1 MTYPTPGPRQTID
14 RACHPTLGE
23 GVAVY
28 DNGPAY
34 FRADSGEVVPMRK
47 VDFGGVCVTEGS
59 WLNAV
64 TEAGKS
70 VKLDTT
76 KREHGTRWDRVVGQM
91 HGHGWLGRGGKK
103 HPTSRAQF
111 CRFEPDA
118 GPAFD
123 FWMSAIWVGLPKH
136 DTLTRRLG
144 AKKEK
149 AVWEERKDCRWVTIK
164 TIDGSMF
171 VYMREE
177 DAKSEPDKAA
187 APTPAAAPEQ
197 MGLF

>member
-1 MTYPTPGPRQTID
+1 MTTPTPGPRQTID

-28 DNGPAY
+28 DHGPAF

-47 VDFGGVCVTEGS
+47 IGGGAGVDGS

-64 TEAGKS
+64 TETGERLR
-70 VKLDTT
+70 LDTT
-76 KREHGTRWDRVVGQM
+76 KREHGTQWERAVGQM
-91 HGHGWLGRGGKK
+91 HGPGWLGQGGKK
-103 HPTSRAQF
+103 HPTARAQF

-118 GPAFD
+118 GPSVE

-136 DTLTRRLG
+136 DPFT
-144 AKKEK
+144 KKLSKRQEK
-149 AVWEERKDCRWVTIK
+149 AIWEDRRGCRWVTIK

-171 VYMREE
+171 VYVREE
-177 DAKSEPDKAA
+177 DAKADAA
-187 APTPAAAPEQ
+187 KSAVAPAEQ
-197 MGLF
+197 MGLPL